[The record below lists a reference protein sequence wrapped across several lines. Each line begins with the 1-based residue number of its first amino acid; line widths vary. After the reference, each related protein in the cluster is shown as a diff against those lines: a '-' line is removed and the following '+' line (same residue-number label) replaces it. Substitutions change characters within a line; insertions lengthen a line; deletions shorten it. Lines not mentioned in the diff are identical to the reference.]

1 MLVFSDKF
9 NARIEDFFKA
19 VKKQARQ
26 NLSKGTKLQR
36 KKRRINITV

>member
-26 NLSKGTKLQR
+26 NLTKGTKLQR
-36 KKRRINITV
+36 KKRYRKN